1 MKKEKV
7 KNEAK
12 IILITGSPAAGK
24 FTVGKKLSKELGV
37 PLLHNHMVID
47 LVKELFPNEEN
58 KHKLRE
64 PLFFYLLSFAAK
76 QGHSLI
82 LTYAYAQNYTS
93 KSGINDVDLVKKI
106 KRVSKSNGGI
116 FYSIHLQ
123 TSEKEIL
130 ARTIKPSRKK
140 YHKLKDVK
148 EMKNILKQW
157 DVVTPPP
164 FKDGVV
170 INNSKLSA
178 DKTVK
183 LILQKIDN

>member
-1 MKKEKV
+1 MKKV
-7 KNEAK
+7 RKNSAK

-24 FTVGKKLSKELGV
+24 FTVGKKLSKELEI

-47 LVKELFPNEEN
+47 LVKELFPTEEN

-93 KSGINDVDLVKKI
+93 KSGVNDVDLVKKI
-106 KRVSKSNGGI
+106 KRISESNGGN
-116 FYSIHLQ
+116 FFSIHLQ
-123 TSEKEIL
+123 TSAKEIL
-130 ARTIKPSRKK
+130 TRTTAPSRKK

-148 EMKNILKQW
+148 EMKNVLKQW

-164 FKDGVV
+164 FKDCLV
-170 INNSKLSA
+170 IDNSKISA

-183 LILQKIDN
+183 IILDNLKK